1 MNLTFATAGKE
12 TSQNVTVDYQDPM
25 VHGDSNIQSIFT
37 KLDEDKQTIEQQI
50 YVNPL
55 KKSAT
60 NTKVDIAGSQV
71 DDYGNIKLGNG
82 STIID
87 QNTEIKVYKVN
98 SDQQLPQSNRIY
110 DFSQYEDVTSQFDN
124 KKSFSN
130 NVATLDFGDINSAY
144 IIKVVSK
151 YTPTSDGELDIAQG
165 TSMRTTDKYGYYN
178 YAGYSNFI
186 VTSNDTGGGDVLLN
200 LKKSY
205 TKLVTMYGKTLIK
218 TVFKVQIQKK
228 NQWQTF

>member
-12 TSQNVTVDYQDPM
+12 TNQNVTVDYQDPM

-55 KKSAT
+55 KKTAT

-98 SDQQLPQSNRIY
+98 SNQQLPQSNRIY

-124 KKSFSN
+124 KN
-130 NVATLDFGDINSAY
+130 H
-144 IIKVVSK
+144 
-151 YTPTSDGELDIAQG
+151 
-165 TSMRTTDKYGYYN
+165 
-178 YAGYSNFI
+178 
-186 VTSNDTGGGDVLLN
+186 
-200 LKKSY
+200 
-205 TKLVTMYGKTLIK
+205 LVIM
-218 TVFKVQIQKK
+218 
-228 NQWQTF
+228 

>member
-55 KKSAT
+55 KNQQPT
-60 NTKVDIAGSQV
+60 LKVDIAGSQV

-124 KKSFSN
+124 KN
-130 NVATLDFGDINSAY
+130 H
-144 IIKVVSK
+144 
-151 YTPTSDGELDIAQG
+151 
-165 TSMRTTDKYGYYN
+165 
-178 YAGYSNFI
+178 
-186 VTSNDTGGGDVLLN
+186 
-200 LKKSY
+200 
-205 TKLVTMYGKTLIK
+205 LVIM
-218 TVFKVQIQKK
+218 
-228 NQWQTF
+228 

>member
-1 MNLTFATAGKE
+1 
-12 TSQNVTVDYQDPM
+12 
-25 VHGDSNIQSIFT
+25 
-37 KLDEDKQTIEQQI
+37 I

-55 KKSAT
+55 KKTAT

-98 SDQQLPQSNRIY
+98 SNQQLPQSNRIY

-130 NVATLDFGDINSAY
+130 NVATLDFGNIDS
-144 IIKVVSK
+144 
-151 YTPTSDGELDIAQG
+151 
-165 TSMRTTDKYGYYN
+165 
-178 YAGYSNFI
+178 
-186 VTSNDTGGGDVLLN
+186 
-200 LKKSY
+200 
-205 TKLVTMYGKTLIK
+205 
-218 TVFKVQIQKK
+218 
-228 NQWQTF
+228 